1 MHGCDK
7 QGFGATFYDTKGIS
21 LNKATPQ
28 GWPALVPQKGLVSTT
43 IAFFCYQGTRGT
55 MKIPGFLDGSV
66 YQRVGPSEGSTS
78 FDLQKGR
85 FEIQLLSEITC
96 RFRSRVLSDARMV

>member
-1 MHGCDK
+1 
-7 QGFGATFYDTKGIS
+7 
-21 LNKATPQ
+21 
-28 GWPALVPQKGLVSTT
+28 
-43 IAFFCYQGTRGT
+43 